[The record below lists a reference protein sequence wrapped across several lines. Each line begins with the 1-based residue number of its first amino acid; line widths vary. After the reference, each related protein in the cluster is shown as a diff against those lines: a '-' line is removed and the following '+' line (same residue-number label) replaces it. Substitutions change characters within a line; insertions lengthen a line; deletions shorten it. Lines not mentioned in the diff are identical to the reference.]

1 MLAADSLSQRKM
13 LSSIL
18 HDNISVIPSLSNRT
32 RSDEANELK
41 LLFNRYHAPEIA
53 SLLVKNR
60 NSLNDLGDIVDAT
73 VCYADIRNFTTL
85 VQELHPHVLR
95 RFLNGFFECLSEVI
109 ESNHGT
115 IDKFIGDAAL
125 ALFGVHSPGT
135 DSKRLAFSAA
145 CNVIEQFEALKNSW
159 ISQESCFNSVGI
171 GIGISH
177 GPVFIGNVGSH
188 KRFDYTV
195 LGADVNIAQRLA
207 ANSKS
212 GEILMTSAVGQ
223 VIHNDC
229 PLPPHSMRTLRG
241 FTGEFAIYSHCRTH

>member
-1 MLAADSLSQRKM
+1 M
-13 LSSIL
+13 LSSIF
-18 HDNISVIPSLSNRT
+18 HDNINVIPSLSCRT

-41 LLFNRYHAPEIA
+41 LLFNRYHAPEVA

-95 RFLNGFFECLSEVI
+95 RFLNDFFECLSEII
-109 ESNHGT
+109 ESNYGT

-125 ALFGVHSPGT
+125 ALFGAHSPDT

-145 CNVIEQFEALKNSW
+145 CNVIEQFDALKNSW
-159 ISQESCFNSVGI
+159 IRQASCFNSVGI

-207 ANSKS
+207 ADSKS
-212 GEILMTSAVGQ
+212 GEILMTSTVGQ
-223 VIHNDC
+223 VIHSDC

-241 FTGEFAIYSHCRTH
+241 FSGEFAIYSHCSTH